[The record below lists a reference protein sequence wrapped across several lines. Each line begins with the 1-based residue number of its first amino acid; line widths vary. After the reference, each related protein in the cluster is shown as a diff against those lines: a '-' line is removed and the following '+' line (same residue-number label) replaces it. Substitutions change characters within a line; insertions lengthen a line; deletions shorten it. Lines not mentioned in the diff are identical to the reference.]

1 MKKSIYNYYNKKI
14 ELLEQLTNEDII
26 RVVNA
31 YFHENNMY
39 AYTLTLNSHLK
50 KWYTPIQAFFAN
62 VLFLFWNPFT
72 ET

>member
-1 MKKSIYNYYNKKI
+1 MAPRQGFAKVAKS
-14 ELLEQLTNEDII
+14 
-26 RVVNA
+26 A